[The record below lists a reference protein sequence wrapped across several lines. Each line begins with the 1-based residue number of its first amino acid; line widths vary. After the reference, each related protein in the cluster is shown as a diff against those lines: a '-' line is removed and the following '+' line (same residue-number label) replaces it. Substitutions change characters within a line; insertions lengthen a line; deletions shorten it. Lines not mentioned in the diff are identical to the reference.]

1 MNFFYGISYVSL
13 QNSGA
18 VATWTKI
25 WWWCRICNKNH
36 SVSFTFPILFFIEI
50 HHFHQ
55 VSPLSFRFSWMV
67 NWCHFDQILKQT
79 RYSVAIIV
87 TVRHREDT
95 ACASLKIGRKA
106 ACCSKT
112 RTFCAFLCQAA
123 RCARYLLVHG
133 GFLLLVGQRCRTCT
147 CSLTHA
153 SLES

>member
-1 MNFFYGISYVSL
+1 MRFSIARFERKNCEFAGLRLDGLFRNVV
-13 QNSGA
+13 A
-18 VATWTKI
+18 V
-25 WWWCRICNKNH
+25 RIRSENH
-36 SVSFTFPILFFIEI
+36 SLSFTFPILFFIEI

-133 GFLLLVGQRCRTCT
+133 GFYLLLDGQRCRAHAR
-147 CSLTHA
+147 SPHA
-153 SLES
+153 SL